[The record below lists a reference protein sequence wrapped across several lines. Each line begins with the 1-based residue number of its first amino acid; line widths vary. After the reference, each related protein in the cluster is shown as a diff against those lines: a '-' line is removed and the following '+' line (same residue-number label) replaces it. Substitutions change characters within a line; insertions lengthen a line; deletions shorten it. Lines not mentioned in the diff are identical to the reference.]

1 MYKRQHIGITARRVG
16 RCHQT
21 GIRNHL
27 ALFVGPV
34 SPILDVVDLT
44 DWDAVVIYH
53 IPLDMRQR
61 RLLSEDIA
69 AAWQTM
75 FQRHRL
81 HRQRMIFVDN
91 LLFLRIYRNHLH
103 LILHR
108 LHKKFNLLFKQSSI
122 ILWSCLLY
130 TSCRLT
136 IGGKTKFVCIDGPE
150 FDGAQ
155 VDWDEMFKRMGTFKD
170 VEREEMEHFE
180 EHLATVDAEKKKETT
195 DITMDVEPTDAP
207 IEELTDRNAEWRKEL
222 RASMKAKERTAIER
236 VKMPELDPVYRAR
249 CV

>member
-1 MYKRQHIGITARRVG
+1 MIKHRNPLHLFPEIRNISGITHIGITAGLVG

-27 ALFVGPV
+27 TLLVGPV

-75 FQRHRL
+75 LQRHRL

-108 LHKKFNLLFKQSSI
+108 LHKEVNLLFKQRSI
-122 ILWSCLLY
+122 ILWS
-130 TSCRLT
+130 
-136 IGGKTKFVCIDGPE
+136 ID
-150 FDGAQ
+150 
-155 VDWDEMFKRMGTFKD
+155 
-170 VEREEMEHFE
+170 
-180 EHLATVDAEKKKETT
+180 
-195 DITMDVEPTDAP
+195 
-207 IEELTDRNAEWRKEL
+207 
-222 RASMKAKERTAIER
+222 S
-236 VKMPELDPVYRAR
+236 
-249 CV
+249 